1 MPHAGPRSRPFV
13 CLAVMLAITASPVA
27 AQSTP
32 DTSLAAR
39 LVGSWTVD
47 LRPTPDAP
55 AYDKEFVIET
65 VTGRDF
71 TGRFYDTPIENGKI
85 NADWGEVHLS
95 FVSRDGSGPYNHAA
109 VLKDGRM
116 VGQSHSLGR
125 DFLLVWRAKRLVP
138 ATNK

>member
-1 MPHAGPRSRPFV
+1 MSLRFAKGTVGCTPLRWEDPGMHPPPPMGRILVALPITVEGPMPHAGPRSRPFV

-27 AQSTP
+27 AQATV

-85 NADWGEVHLS
+85 
-95 FVSRDGSGPYNHAA
+95 
-109 VLKDGRM
+109 
-116 VGQSHSLGR
+116 
-125 DFLLVWRAKRLVP
+125 
-138 ATNK
+138 